1 MAYVSSNCLVY
12 IIIAFCLFI
21 IFVCL
26 IGGPQAKDEKFPSGA
41 NTLDSTTRLSGT
53 GIAGPVPWA
62 PAIINARARA
72 EGSPYRVPPNWIPTS
87 PPWEPYASTHSV
99 PRRLKEKSAN

>member
-1 MAYVSSNCLVY
+1 MDTNTL
-12 IIIAFCLFI
+12 IIIIVLGFFALWLVTRNGI
-21 IFVCL
+21 K
-26 IGGPQAKDEKFPSGA
+26 GEQFPSGA
-41 NTLDSTTRLSGT
+41 NTLDSTTRLAGT

-62 PAIINARARA
+62 PALINAQARA
-72 EGSPYRVPPNWIPTS
+72 SGSPYRVPPNWIPTS